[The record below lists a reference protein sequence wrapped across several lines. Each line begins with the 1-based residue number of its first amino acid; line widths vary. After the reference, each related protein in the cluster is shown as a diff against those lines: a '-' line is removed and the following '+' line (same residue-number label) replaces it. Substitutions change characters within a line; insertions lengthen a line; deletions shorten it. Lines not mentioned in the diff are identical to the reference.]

1 MARIPE
7 GAELIENSVSKAPGF
22 KIGNVI
28 VMAGVPVIME
38 AMLFAVTP
46 RLKTGHKM
54 LADTVRVN
62 APEGQVAALLADC
75 QRTFP
80 DVAMGSYPFFEDK
93 RPGTNLVLRST
104 EEDRLRLAKADLI
117 KRLGPNL
124 TISE

>member
-1 MARIPE
+1 MPSLKVVMPDEEPE
-7 GAELIENSVSKAPGF
+7 STAETRAEELRLL
-22 KIGNVI
+22 
-28 VMAGVPVIME
+28 E

-62 APEGQVAALLADC
+62 APEGQVAALLAEC